1 MEQAFTFSVDR
12 GPASFLNTRA
22 ILCVH
27 SQYNI
32 CSSQCKYISVYTVCQ
47 AGHVFGFAK
56 IGFCEVTKH
65 NLESCTKLLSVIT
78 IRAAKFRQIQI
89 CHKTSIKRVL
99 LVHTHHMRW
108 YLFHLGSRCT
118 GSGVELVDEE
128 TWELIEFYQVYC
140 LLEVFFCLTRK
151 TADYVCG
158 NGYTWNPKRDTETF

>member
-89 CHKTSIKRVL
+89 IIKFRYAIRLVLKESSLSTLTTCAGTCSILAAGVPG
-99 LVHTHHMRW
+99 
-108 YLFHLGSRCT
+108 LG
-118 GSGVELVDEE
+118 
-128 TWELIEFYQVYC
+128 
-140 LLEVFFCLTRK
+140 
-151 TADYVCG
+151 
-158 NGYTWNPKRDTETF
+158 